1 MCLRFVWE
9 TDSKTLWESI
19 KKFRLKFSRFLRT
32 THQLYY
38 EVSSSLSKIFW
49 LFHCITVYFNKYI
62 AVEMLYY
69 QWGVCSNKILIR
81 CFNAKLKNSKR
92 PGTALEKMT
101 RLLIFLSDKY
111 LHKYVLSMDIHN
123 TNNVFWNWIL
133 DLSSK

>member
-1 MCLRFVWE
+1 M
-9 TDSKTLWESI
+9 TA
-19 KKFRLKFSRFLRT
+19 
-32 THQLYY
+32 
-38 EVSSSLSKIFW
+38 
-49 LFHCITVYFNKYI
+49 YFNQYI

-133 DLSSK
+133 ELSSKYGGMKERLSKENIPILSLDDSQKHKEKYLSYSNRNLSKLWFCHISVIK

>member
-1 MCLRFVWE
+1 MTAYLN
-9 TDSKTLWESI
+9 
-19 KKFRLKFSRFLRT
+19 
-32 THQLYY
+32 Q
-38 EVSSSLSKIFW
+38 
-49 LFHCITVYFNKYI
+49 YI

-133 DLSSK
+133 ELSSKYGGMKERLSKENIPILSLDDSQKHKEKYLSYSNRNLSKLWFCHISVIK